1 MGACTMSRYPRTS
14 IAGMT
19 LVELL
24 VTIGVSSIAMI
35 IFFSSTL
42 VFQKQQKGQIDAV
55 EGSAETMSFLQTL
68 KKDLSVSESFS
79 VSGTTLRLKQPL
91 SNGTTASIDYVI
103 QPNQNCSGALRK
115 DFTCTRILRSQ
126 GGSQQLLAQLV
137 SFEWCAS
144 PSTNPTAPEIGP
156 DCGALAPS
164 VVPRPANGK
173 TAPRRFFGRI
183 SIPQSGTTRNQ
194 VIPFLFTLE
203 GMPWGSGNGQ
213 LVGRPPQT

>member
-1 MGACTMSRYPRTS
+1 MGARAMNKK
-14 IAGMT
+14 AGMT

-42 VFQKQQKGQIDAV
+42 IFQKQQKGQIDAV
-55 EGSAETMSFLQTL
+55 EGSAETMSFLQVL
-68 KKDLSVSESFS
+68 KKDLSVSENVSI
-79 VSGTTLRLKQPL
+79 SGTTFTLTQPL
-91 SNGTTASIDYVI
+91 SNGSSTSIAYMI
-103 QPNQNCSGALRK
+103 QPNQTCDGTLRK
-115 DFTCTRILRSQ
+115 NFICTRVLRSQ
-126 GGSQQLLAQLV
+126 GGASQLLAQLV

-144 PSTNPTAPEIGP
+144 PAVLSNPEIGP
-156 DCGALAPS
+156 DCAALSPS

-173 TAPRRFFGRI
+173 VAPRRFFGRI
-183 SIPQSGTTRNQ
+183 TIPQSGTTRNQ

-213 LVGRPPQT
+213 LVGRPPQP